1 MADTAEKNASEKKS
15 TLSWSQPPVTV
26 IKSQEATPVASTL
39 GQKKRSYNNLIN
51 GVWIGSVSIVLIAL
65 IVSSINMLRS
75 KPAVK
80 KDPEA
85 LAGVHETTVDG
96 ENAIANS
103 PSRLAIPKTQKAG
116 MMVAVAHVEVST
128 PTWVVVYENKNGG
141 RGPVLGAALFDKG
154 RIKGVVE
161 LLRPT
166 VQGKAYFVG
175 QTKDD
180 GDRMY
185 SASHDTIENDA
196 SGKQLL
202 VPFTAN

>member
-1 MADTAEKNASEKKS
+1 MTESTEKNASEKKS

-26 IKSQEATPVASTL
+26 ITHAAQHSAAS
-39 GQKKRSYNNLIN
+39 GQAKRSYNNLIN
-51 GVWIGSVSIVLIAL
+51 GVWISAVSVVLIAL
-65 IVSSINMLRS
+65 IISSINMLRS
-75 KPAVK
+75 SPSK
-80 KDPEA
+80 KDPEV
-85 LAGVHETTVDG
+85 LAGVHTTPLDG

-103 PSRLAIPKTQKAG
+103 PSRLAIPKTQPAG
-116 MMVAVAHVEVST
+116 MTVTVAHVEVST

-154 RIKGVVE
+154 RTKGVVE

-166 VQGKAYFVG
+166 LAGKGYFVG

-185 SASHDTIENDA
+185 SAQHDAIENDTQ
-196 SGKQLL
+196 GKQLL
-202 VPFTAN
+202 VPFSTN